1 MKNIIVGTA
10 GHIDHGKTTLIK
22 ALTGRNTDRW
32 EEEQRRGITI
42 DLGFTYFDLK
52 NGDRVGIIDVPGHE
66 KFINNMVAGV
76 VGMDLVLLVVAAD
89 EGIMPQT
96 REHMDILGL
105 LGIKKSILVIN
116 KCDLVDEEWLEL
128 VEEEIQEELE
138 GTFLEGAPVVKVSA
152 ATGQGLD
159 ELTDT
164 IQQLMSDE
172 VVAKDTQTIPRLP
185 IDRAFTLSGFGTIIT
200 GTLISGTITREDV
213 LEMYPIGKECK
224 IRNIQVHGQNQDKC
238 YAGQR
243 VAINL
248 SNVKKKEIR
257 RGCVLAPKNSMKNTD
272 LLDVKLKVL
281 EDSMRILT
289 NHERLHLYTGTS
301 EILCRAVLLDKEQIG
316 PGEEGLVQ
324 LRLEEEIAVKRG
336 DRFVVRFY
344 SPMETIGGGIVLEP
358 NPVRKKRFDAQAIEE
373 LKKKESG
380 SLGDVMELQIKEHG
394 DTMITLAELA
404 KVMAHSVD
412 ELKEYL
418 EELEESGTIFVFP
431 MKKDTYLWHR
441 DSEFAVHQKI
451 EETLQKYHSEHPYRY
466 GMKKAEIHNTFL
478 KKIKPN
484 IFDAYIERMTGENV
498 YGRREEYLSLP
509 GYEVPKD
516 AMYLQTEKLIEDT
529 FEKAGYDFVRFSEI
543 DFGKIPRQTAED
555 VVLMMIDEG
564 KVLRI
569 NEEMFTMKHLMD
581 EAKEKIQNHLKEEN
595 LITIAQVRDM
605 FSTSRKSAKPILEY
619 MDSIKVTKKTGGE
632 SERVAYL

>member
-185 IDRAFTLSGFGTIIT
+185 IDRAFILSGFGTIIT

-272 LLDVKLKVL
+272 LLDVKLTVL

-373 LKKKESG
+373 LTAAGATFPVKILLKYNPRVSG
-380 SLGDVMELQIKEHG
+380 
-394 DTMITLAELA
+394 
-404 KVMAHSVD
+404 
-412 ELKEYL
+412 
-418 EELEESGTIFVFP
+418 
-431 MKKDTYLWHR
+431 W
-441 DSEFAVHQKI
+441 DSECLVI
-451 EETLQKYHSEHPYRY
+451 EQQLEALLGTDYIDVIVEAGPADGFLSEVRRSGNYALLKCNWGPDYADPQTFTDPFRKGNNYSFIDKSADTEALDYYY
-466 GMKKAEIHNTFL
+466 GLVEAAKAEAFDLTVSYETFAKAEAFL
-478 KKIKPN
+478 IDHAYVIPFGFGNGGYVASRIDPFTSQFAPYGFTNERYKGSEILSEPMDTDAY
-484 IFDAYIERMTGENV
+484 FDAY
-498 YGRREEYLSLP
+498 
-509 GYEVPKD
+509 D
-516 AMYLQTEKLIEDT
+516 QWIEDR
-529 FEKAGYDFVRFSEI
+529 AS
-543 DFGKIPRQTAED
+543 QT
-555 VVLMMIDEG
+555 
-564 KVLRI
+564 K
-569 NEEMFTMKHLMD
+569 
-581 EAKEKIQNHLKEEN
+581 
-595 LITIAQVRDM
+595 
-605 FSTSRKSAKPILEY
+605 
-619 MDSIKVTKKTGGE
+619 
-632 SERVAYL
+632 